1 MHRGHRRAA
10 LVAATALVAVLLAAC
25 GDDSGA
31 ALDLP
36 RAEQQYDGPL
46 YVEEGRYGAAGDVLG
61 CRHDPA
67 AGGSAGGDVY
77 ADGATSDSV
86 AKALATAR
94 SEGMFL
100 ELPDV
105 ELEIAKTESDRVLLT
120 YSADETVRAAV
131 IFRDGPAT
139 EGAGGDGWY
148 RESWARCDLSEF
160 PAEVAESYFGYQLW
174 TGPDGLPA
182 LTSKVVSFPGAQ
194 HCDWQS
200 TTFLALGEG
209 RRDQAMYAKD
219 PQPELVEHMQGPYV
233 DEMELPA
240 DAVTTP
246 YSREGQRLWLSPDER
261 YAYVGKPGSVEG
273 WPRTK
278 PGFGC
283 A

>member
-1 MHRGHRRAA
+1 MA
-10 LVAATALVAVLLAAC
+10 LVAMLLGAC

-31 ALDLP
+31 TLDLP
-36 RAEQQYDGPL
+36 RADEQYDGPL
-46 YVEEGRYGAAGDVLG
+46 YVDEARYGAAGEVLD
-61 CRHDPA
+61 CRMRPA
-67 AGGSAGGDVY
+67 AGAFQSAKEYGG
-77 ADGATSDSV
+77 GATSDDV
-86 AKALATAR
+86 ALALDTAR
-94 SEGMFL
+94 SEGLFL
-100 ELPDV
+100 EVPVLDLAV
-105 ELEIAKTESDRVLLT
+105 AKTDRDRVLLT
-120 YSADETVRAAV
+120 YTSENAVKAAL
-131 IFRDGPAT
+131 IFHDGPAT
-139 EGAGGDGWY
+139 EGAGGAGWY
-148 RESWARCDLSEF
+148 LESWARCDLAEF
-160 PAEVAESYFGYQLW
+160 PAEVAESFFGYQLW

-182 LTSKVVSFPGAQ
+182 LTSKVVSFPGSQ